1 MWPWLCRREAREITT
16 ALTTASRSEQLE
28 LLLSTLP
35 FWANR
40 TGCHSYSRE
49 RITPH
54 MGERILHDIAHICTF
69 TEHLQCVYVCSSA
82 FSHVYRHWHRY
93 FAFICCVPHT
103 LAHCFT
109 YVRDYWILH

>member
-40 TGCHSYSRE
+40 TGIELGAIPIHASALRRTWANVFC
-49 RITPH
+49 T
-54 MGERILHDIAHICTF
+54 ILHIFVRLPNIYN
-69 TEHLQCVYVCSSA
+69 VS
-82 FSHVYRHWHRY
+82 
-93 FAFICCVPHT
+93 
-103 LAHCFT
+103 T
-109 YVRDYWILH
+109 YVLLRFRTFIGIGTVILLLSAVFHIH